1 MPARRKV
8 ASNAANTII
17 YHVLTCYTVFMDSI
31 TTRHDSPR
39 LLDLLRREVR
49 DHHYALST
57 EKAYVHWVRFFV
69 KFHGL
74 THPRELGAPEVEA
87 FLSHLVNDRNVSP
100 STHRQ
105 ALSALLFLYGE
116 VLKIDLPWLKEIGR
130 SKAVQRLPV
139 VLTVDE
145 IRRTFSA
152 MDGTSLLI
160 AQLLYGTGMRIME
173 AMRLR
178 VKDVEF
184 DRGVIIVREARLATP
199 GGKDREVM
207 LPDSLRDALTAQIVQ
222 SKAWWELD
230 RVDNLGGVELPYAQA
245 KKYPRDEESFPWQ
258 WVFPQA
264 TRSRDPRTGV
274 TRRHHFY
281 NDTFRRAFAR
291 AMKQVG
297 VMKPATPHT
306 LRHSF
311 ATHLLQSGADIRT
324 VQELLGHADASTT
337 MIYTDAATIGTGIR
351 SPIDTLLATP
361 APVRT
366 SRETLRALNEMPA

>member
-1 MPARRKV
+1 M
-8 ASNAANTII
+8 N
-17 YHVLTCYTVFMDSI
+17 SI

-39 LLDLLRREVR
+39 LLDMVRREVR
-49 DHHYALST
+49 YRHYALST
-57 EKAYVHWVRFFV
+57 EKAYVYWVRFYV
-69 KFHGL
+69 KFHQL
-74 THPRELGAPEVEA
+74 THPREMGAAEVEA
-87 FLSHLVNDRNVSP
+87 FLSHLANDRNVSP

-105 ALSALLFLYGE
+105 ALSALIFLYGE
-116 VLKIDLPWLKEIGR
+116 VLKIDLPWLQEIGR
-130 SKAVQRLPV
+130 PKSAQRLPA

-145 IRRTFSA
+145 VRRTLTA
-152 MDGTSLLI
+152 MDGTARLI

-184 DRGVIIVREARLATP
+184 DRGVIIVREAK
-199 GGKDREVM
+199 GGKARVVM
-207 LPDSLRDALTAQIVQ
+207 LPDSLREALHAQIAQ
-222 SKAWWELD
+222 SKALWELD
-230 RVDNLGGVELPYAQA
+230 RADQLAGVDMPFALAR
-245 KKYPRDEESFPWQ
+245 KYPRAAESFTWH

-264 TRSRDPRTGV
+264 TRTRDPRTGV

-297 VMKPATPHT
+297 VMKPATPNT

-324 VQELLGHADASTT
+324 VQELLGHADVSTT
-337 MIYTDAATIGTGIR
+337 MIYTHVAKIGGGVK
-351 SPIDTLLATP
+351 SPIDTLLAAP
-361 APVRT
+361 LPVRA
-366 SRETLRALNEMPA
+366 SRETLRALNDMPA